1 MSDAQHPP
9 RRRPVPISPAAL
21 LALILLTP
29 EPAIETRLVQV
40 APAVPFWAVPNK
52 TPRTA
57 RAVVLIH
64 GLRPHPLSDTSVWEP
79 ELSAW
84 EEPTSPLVK
93 ALRADAD
100 VFSLA
105 YGQNASVDDVAR
117 VRSLGQH
124 ITSLRAAGYSE
135 VAVVGYS
142 AGALIARYFV
152 ENTGGGGVT
161 KVIQVCPPNGGS
173 GWSKLAG
180 GVRKSQEVFV
190 KSLSKDARQ
199 SAMRARAD
207 LPVPAD
213 VEFVCLVGSFG
224 PSGDGLVRYN
234 NQWPLDL
241 QRQGIPAVLLPVPHL
256 TAMYSKLVAQTV
268 ADLVR
273 RPQPRWTPAQVESA
287 RARILREK
295 D

>member
-1 MSDAQHPP
+1 MWAAHRPP
-9 RRRPVPISPAAL
+9 RRLAVPISPAAL
-21 LALILLTP
+21 IALVLLTP

-40 APAVPFWAVPNK
+40 APPVPFWA
-52 TPRTA
+52 TPRKTSRTG

-64 GLRPHPLSDTSVWEP
+64 GLRPHPLSETSVWEP

-84 EEPTSPLVK
+84 EEPSSPLVK
-93 ALRADAD
+93 TLTLDAD
-100 VFSLA
+100 VYSLA

-117 VRSLGQH
+117 VRSLGRH
-124 ITSLRAAGYSE
+124 ITRLRAAGYSE
-135 VAVVGYS
+135 IVLVGYS
-142 AGALIARYFV
+142 AGALIARYYV
-152 ENTGGGGVT
+152 ENSGGGGVT

-190 KSLSKDARQ
+190 RSLAKDARQ
-199 SAMRARAD
+199 AVMRARAD
-207 LPVPAD
+207 LPVPPD

-224 PSGDGLVRYN
+224 PSGDGLVRYH
-234 NQWPLDL
+234 NQWPPDL

-256 TAMYSKLVAQTV
+256 TAMHSKLVAQTL

-273 RPQPRWTPAQVESA
+273 RPQPRWSPAQVEAA

-295 D
+295 E